1 MITPWRLVVC
11 QIILFK
17 PFILQQPNLF
27 LRAGEST
34 GNIVGHS
41 SLDLWEP
48 LRAVPAG
55 TAMVLGSLRL
65 LELFESLASP
75 GRPTKVHAMD
85 P

>member
-11 QIILFK
+11 QIILFALH
-17 PFILQQPNLF
+17 PAATESFPS
-27 LRAGEST
+27 RRSTEST

-48 LRAVPAG
+48 QAVPAG